1 MTMTDP
7 RDTALE
13 MVDEGLITADIM
25 LLAALKYM
33 SNDEVQDM
41 LEYNGFIEE
50 EE

>member
-1 MTMTDP
+1 MNDP

-13 MVDEGLITADIM
+13 LVEDGVITADSM

-33 SNDEVQDM
+33 SSDDVQDM

-50 EE
+50 